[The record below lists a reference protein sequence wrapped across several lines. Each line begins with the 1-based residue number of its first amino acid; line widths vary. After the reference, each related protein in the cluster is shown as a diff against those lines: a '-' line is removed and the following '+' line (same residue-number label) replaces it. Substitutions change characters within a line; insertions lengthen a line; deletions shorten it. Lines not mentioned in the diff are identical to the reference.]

1 MAEIEELKPGTVL
14 LKPKLKGDDIQIKI
28 DSKSS
33 NAMDFLNIMGPKMP
47 VIKIGD
53 YVLNVG
59 ELVSFEMSVSLNSFP
74 TFTMTIDDS
83 LYNIREALKEDIDK
97 CTIFV
102 GYKTWYIKYNGIIN
116 KNTSSIG
123 GTKVYLEGMLMD
135 EFWYE
140 TIQKLYLIED
150 YPKFKDILLEL
161 CKQMK
166 LGLYIVTTPDLEK
179 GWDFIINP
187 NMTLI
192 DFFQYIISK
201 FTVDNFWCLDFQYY
215 MFVSNFEKLRAL
227 PVDLYSI
234 NRDGTGLQPVPKKP
248 IIFTSN
254 PFPEKL
260 NINDMTDLDKEM
272 TDKISIDYYTIRNNY
287 TEVAF
292 GTYNTY
298 YQNETEQPSRTL
310 NGKVCELKGKSEKYF
325 NTFERFEKYKF
336 PYYYERINKEISGN
350 SISLTTKNIIWELTP
365 MGMVELEIFLP
376 PRGDLPHRLDAE
388 HSGKYIVIGYSYEFN
403 KAKRGEE
410 LPSIIQKIEL
420 RK

>member
-1 MAEIEELKPGTVL
+1 MADIEDLKPGTVL
-14 LKPKLKGDDIQIKI
+14 IKPKLKGDDIKIKI

-33 NAMDFLNIMGPKMP
+33 NAQDFLSIMGPKMP
-47 VIKIGD
+47 VIKIGE
-53 YVLNVG
+53 YVLTVG
-59 ELVSFEMSVSLNSFP
+59 ELISFDMSVSLNSFP
-74 TFTMTIDDS
+74 KFSMTIDDS
-83 LYNIREALKEDIDK
+83 RYNIREALKEDIDK

-116 KNTSSIG
+116 TNTSNIG
-123 GTKVYLEGMLMD
+123 GEKIFLEGIMMD

-150 YPKFKDILLEL
+150 YPKFKDLLLEL

-192 DFFQYIISK
+192 DFFQYIITK

-215 MFVSNFEKLRAL
+215 MYVSNIEKLRTQAT
-227 PVDLYSI
+227 DLYSI
-234 NRDGTGLQPVPKKP
+234 NRDGTGLQPTPKKP
-248 IIFTSN
+248 IVFTSN

-260 NINDMTDLDKEM
+260 NINDMTDLDKER
-272 TDKISIDYYTIRNNY
+272 TDKISIEYYTIKNNY
-287 TEVAF
+287 TPVAF
-292 GTYNTY
+292 STYNNY
-298 YQNETEQPSRTL
+298 FQNETEIGSRSL
-310 NGKVCELKGKSEKYF
+310 NGKVCEIKGKSEKYF

-336 PYYYERINKEISGN
+336 PFYYDRINKEICGN
-350 SISLTTKNIIWELTP
+350 TISLTTKNIVWELTP
-365 MGMVELEIFLP
+365 MGIVELEIFLP
-376 PRGDLPHRLDAE
+376 PRGELPHRKDEE
-388 HSGKYIVIGYSYEFN
+388 HSGKYMVIGYSYGFT
-403 KAKRGEE
+403 KSKRGEE
-410 LPSIIQKIEL
+410 LPQIIQKIEL